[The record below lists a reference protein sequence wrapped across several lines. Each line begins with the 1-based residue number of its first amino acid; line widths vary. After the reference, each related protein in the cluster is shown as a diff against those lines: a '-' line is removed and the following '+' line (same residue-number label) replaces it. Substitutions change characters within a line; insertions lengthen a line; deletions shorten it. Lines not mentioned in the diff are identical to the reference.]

1 MSKNLTIS
9 QILVYY
15 DYPEIFTA
23 LDDVGTNYMCLLTDT
38 EQNSTSYVATAI
50 SVKRLSEFVN
60 GKVDLRDIFESP
72 EVREWYTFSSAI
84 EPIKAEDWSSS
95 ELPQEFLPERGFFYQ
110 KALTDN
116 EVILKEVIENRNAVI
131 HLVISD
137 EDDNYSIDA
146 ENLGDIVKL
155 YQSIIENTYKK
166 ALLQRNIKDKKS
178 FFIPQNYR
186 LRAFAASQSSFNL
199 HLYSVSQ
206 TDLFGNS
213 MIELGLEKFDEI
225 TKDFDNDDTLIE
237 SLRTVKGHT
246 ISSLKKLVKKMI
258 DKKLKIKHKW
268 FAPNRDVVHFTVID
282 RKKAEKLYEILNLAE
297 ELAEE
302 TRVFIGYLVQVDVE
316 KGTWRIYNL
325 EDEREYNGEA
335 SGDIL
340 QGVTVETVNYKLTCL
355 EIIEELKVTE
365 KEKTKYILQQIEK
378 VE

>member
-15 DYPEIFTA
+15 DFPEIFTA
-23 LDDVGTNYMCLLTDT
+23 LDDVRTNYVCLLIDT
-38 EQNSTSYVATAI
+38 EQNVTKYVATAI
-50 SVKRLSEFVN
+50 SVGRLSDFIN
-60 GKVDLRDIFESP
+60 GKVDLRDIFELP
-72 EVREWYTFSSAI
+72 EVKEWYTFSSAI
-84 EPIKAEDWSSS
+84 EPIKADDWKGQ
-95 ELPQEFLPERGFFYQ
+95 ELPQEFLPEKGFFYQ
-110 KALTDN
+110 KALADN

-131 HLVISD
+131 HLAISD
-137 EDDNYSIDA
+137 EEDNYSIDVD
-146 ENLGDIVKL
+146 NLGDIVKL
-155 YQSIIENTYKK
+155 YQSIIENSYKK
-166 ALLQRNIKDKKS
+166 ALIQRNIKDKKS
-178 FFIPQNYR
+178 FFIPQNYK

-199 HLYSVSQ
+199 HLYSTSQ

-225 TKDFDNDDTLIE
+225 TKDFENDDILIE

-258 DKKLKIKHKW
+258 DNKIKIKHKW
-268 FAPNRDVVHFTVID
+268 FAPNREVVHVTIID
-282 RKKAEKLYEILNLAE
+282 KKKAEKLYDILNLVE

-325 EDEREYNGEA
+325 EDEKEYNGEA
-335 SGDIL
+335 SGQIL

-355 EIIEELKVTE
+355 ETIEELKVSE
-365 KEKTKYILQQIEK
+365 KERTKYILQVIEK